1 MCRKFKKG
9 DIVWC
14 IEDDVYKITCYHRP
28 CTVMGY
34 DNSGD
39 LLLQAFDQ
47 RNSIELNVNEK
58 IFELVAP
65 HKILK
70 TGQMIRIRDLD
81 RQVKFNQYKNN
92 GYIEVFDGEYRRE
105 YYVDSIIFEEGFYI

>member
-1 MCRKFKKG
+1 MCSKFKKG

-14 IEDDVYKITCYHRP
+14 IEDDVYRITCYLRP

-34 DNSGD
+34 DNSGY
-39 LLLQAFDQ
+39 LLLQAFNQ
-47 RNSIELNVNEK
+47 TNSIKHDVNEK
-58 IFELVAP
+58 IFELVPP

-70 TGQMIRIRDLD
+70 TGQMIRIRDLN
-81 RQVKFNQYKNN
+81 RQVKFNKYKNK

>member
-14 IEDDVYKITCYHRP
+14 IGACVYRITCYHRP

-34 DNSGD
+34 DSSGD
-39 LLLQAFDQ
+39 LLLQAFHQ
-47 RNSIELNVNEK
+47 KNSIKHDVNEK
-58 IFELVAP
+58 IFELVPP

-70 TGQMIRIRDLD
+70 TGQMIRIKDLD
-81 RQVKFNQYKNN
+81 RQVKFNKYKNK

-105 YYVDSIIFEEGFYI
+105 YYVDSIIFNDEFYI

>member
-14 IEDDVYKITCYHRP
+14 IKDGVYKITCYNRP

-34 DNSGD
+34 DSSGD
-39 LLLQAFDQ
+39 LLLQAFYQ
-47 RNSIELNVNEK
+47 KNSLKHEVNEK
-58 IFELVAP
+58 IFELVPP

-70 TGQMIRIRDLD
+70 TGQMIMVRDLD
-81 RQVKFNQYKNN
+81 RQVKFNKYKNN

-105 YYVDSIIFEEGFYI
+105 CYVDSIIFGGVFYI

>member
-14 IEDDVYKITCYHRP
+14 IEHDYYKVTCYLRP

-34 DNSGD
+34 NTMGD
-39 LLLQAFDQ
+39 LLLQAFNQ
-47 RNSIELNVNEK
+47 TNSIKHNVNEK
-58 IFELVAP
+58 RFELVPP

-70 TGQMIRIRDLD
+70 TGQMIRVMDLN
-81 RQVKFNQYKNN
+81 RQVKFNKYKND
-92 GYIEVFDGEYRRE
+92 GFIEVFDGEYRKE
-105 YYVDSIIFEEGFYI
+105 YHVDSIIYEGVFYI

>member
-14 IEDDVYKITCYHRP
+14 IEDDMYKITCYHRP

-34 DNSGD
+34 DMSGY
-39 LLLQAFDQ
+39 LLLQAFNQ
-47 RNSIELNVNEK
+47 TNSIKHDVSEK
-58 IFELVAP
+58 LFELVPP

-70 TGQMIRIRDLD
+70 TGQMIRVRGLD
-81 RQVKFNQYKNN
+81 RPVKFNKYRNN
-92 GYIEVFDGEYRRE
+92 SWIEVFD
-105 YYVDSIIFEEGFYI
+105 DSWRSEFHVEDIIFEEGFYI